1 MALLSLA
8 YISRATFA
16 SYDSA
21 QGIEPSVARI
31 LATSRKN
38 NASKGIVGGLYYG
51 NGYFFQYLEGDADD
65 VKKLFERICKD
76 RRHQDVR
83 IVREKPIE
91 DQSFAQWSMKYVPI
105 SNEIEALLQRHSMHE
120 FDPYQFST
128 TMFEELVVLIRRN
141 NENLS
146 PADASTSRI
155 PREKTPSEVMEQK
168 AIIAVV
174 AVLVIGLIAAGCILL

>member
-38 NASKGIVGGLYYG
+38 NASRGIVGGLYYG
-51 NGYFFQYLEGDADD
+51 NGYFFQYLEGDADE
-65 VKKLFERICKD
+65 VKKLFERIRKD
-76 RRHQDVR
+76 ERHRDVR
-83 IVREKPIE
+83 IVLEAPIE

-105 SNEIEALLQRHSMHE
+105 TNEIDALLQRHQIDE
-120 FDPYQFST
+120 FDPYRFSA
-128 TMFEELVVLIRRN
+128 TMFEELVMLIRRGG
-141 NENLS
+141 ENVS
-146 PADASTSRI
+146 RVAPVGKRI
-155 PREKTPSEVMEQK
+155 PSKETAAAAMEQK
-168 AIIAVV
+168 AFVAVAV
-174 AVLVIGLIAAGCILL
+174 VLVIGLIAAGFILL